1 MTLVEVD
8 GRAPDGGAPERV
20 RAIVAAHERGRH
32 TAGVRPAGDPAFSE
46 TLFVEL
52 VRGAQYARAFALLA
66 PGCQRRWGTAEHFAA
81 AHRGD
86 ARHHLR
92 GVNVVDVRHLEEWTD
107 PELGD
112 RHRDVAE
119 LDVEYSFDA
128 GARVVVLRRTVHLLA
143 VAGKWRSLSYPEK
156 PEVTIG

>member
-1 MTLVEVD
+1 
-8 GRAPDGGAPERV
+8 
-20 RAIVAAHERGRH
+20 
-32 TAGVRPAGDPAFSE
+32 
-46 TLFVEL
+46 
-52 VRGAQYARAFALLA
+52 
-66 PGCQRRWGTAEHFAA
+66 
-81 AHRGD
+81 
-86 ARHHLR
+86 
-92 GVNVVDVRHLEEWTD
+92 VNVVDVRHLEEWTD